1 MTETEAKIKIVDVKA
16 FREKILKA
24 GAVLVKERYL
34 EKNTLYDFADASLR
48 RKRQAVRIRTIGRK
62 TFFTFKGTP
71 QKSRKFKVRE
81 EFETEV
87 KKGKALLKILRRLG
101 LAPAFRYRKH
111 RTVFRKGRLKI
122 CLDETQVGN
131 YCELEGEK
139 SDIVRFVKAIGAA
152 KSELI
157 KLDYI
162 QLITGTGQDAGRD

>member
-1 MTETEAKIKIVDVKA
+1 MIETEAKIKIADWKI

-24 GAVLVKERYL
+24 GAVMEKDRAL
-34 EKNTLYDFADASLR
+34 EKNTLYDFPGATLR
-48 RKRQAVRIRTIGRK
+48 EKQQAIRVRTTGRK
-62 TFFTFKGTP
+62 TFLTFKGTP
-71 QKSRKFKVRE
+71 RKSRKFKVRE

-87 KKGKALLKILRRLG
+87 KKEKALLKILRKMG
-101 LAPAFRYRKH
+101 LSPVFRYRKR

-122 CLDETQVGN
+122 CLDETPAGN

-139 SDIVRFVKAIGAA
+139 SDIVRFLKTIGVA

-162 QLITGTGQDAGRD
+162 QLLKQAELDSGRD